1 MSYEKMYKIYRKN
14 PSIFPMATGYL
25 TDKGFE
31 FVKQITD
38 EDIEELEGNGLMTEE
53 FVKDLVQTAREI
65 VEASD
70 NSSVEIIQ
78 FCAAEKIFDTQYYTG
93 DFEDDE
99 WDDKEV
105 NTNEDGN

>member
-1 MSYEKMYKIYRKN
+1 MSYEKMYKVYRKN

>member
-1 MSYEKMYKIYRKN
+1 MSYVNMYKVYRRN
-14 PSIFPMATGYL
+14 PSIFPIAVGYL
-25 TDKGFE
+25 TDKGFS

-38 EDIEELEGNGLMTEE
+38 KDIEELEGNGLMTKE
-53 FVKDLVQTAREI
+53 FVQDLVQTAREI

-99 WDDKEV
+99 WGDDEV
-105 NTNEDGN
+105 NADEDRN